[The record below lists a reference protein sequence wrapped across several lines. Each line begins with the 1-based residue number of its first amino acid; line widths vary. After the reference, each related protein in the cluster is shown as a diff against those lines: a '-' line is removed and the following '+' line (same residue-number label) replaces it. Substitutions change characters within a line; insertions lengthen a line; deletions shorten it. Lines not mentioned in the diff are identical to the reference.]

1 MSLSVKT
8 YAILL
13 IASIASGMFAAPAAR
28 ADGVINCENCAD
40 PRQAAIASGVGL
52 TVVVDVSGKK
62 LLAYDVEYDREL
74 KRYRALPVP
83 VPDDI
88 SNSFHRLLR
97 LMEAARESAEQL
109 PPQARGRSVIVPV
122 HPDDP
127 SNTNGITFPDTFKSL
142 TASDVVISTDH
153 RKGLE
158 AGIGTAFCGADTRYP
173 VWNALAPTMT
183 SIIMSV
189 GSRLTGVESVTYVIT
204 WRDGSTTRLVIS
216 TDAVDLAKYQNGHSR
231 DAEGNPIPDRA
242 ASDPETG
249 PDFAGAYT
257 FSDEQTLNNWLNA
270 AYVSGV
276 PVHVADRT
284 LPVTIICR
292 WNGRTLECEVPR

>member
-8 YAILL
+8 CAMLL

-28 ADGVINCENCAD
+28 AEGVINCENCAG

-52 TVVVDVSGKK
+52 TVVVDVSGRK

-83 VPDDI
+83 VPDEVN
-88 SNSFHRLLR
+88 NSFHRLLH
-97 LMEAARESAEQL
+97 LIEAARESPEQS

-127 SNTNGITFPDTFKSL
+127 NNTNGITFPDAFRSL
-142 TASDVVISTDH
+142 TASDVVISSDH

-158 AGIGTAFCGADTRYP
+158 TGIGTAFCGADTRFP
-173 VWNALAPTMT
+173 IWNALATTMT
-183 SIIMSV
+183 SIIMNV
-189 GSRLTGVESVTYVIT
+189 ASRFTGIDSVTYVIT
-204 WRDGSTTRLVIS
+204 WRDGSTTRLVVS
-216 TDAVDLAKYQNGHSR
+216 ADAVDLARYQNGHSR
-231 DAEGNPIPDRA
+231 DAEGHPIPDRA
-242 ASDPETG
+242 ASDPETA

-276 PVHVADRT
+276 PVYVADRT